1 MTAERS
7 RLSNRGRPLSGPLG
21 RRLLAAFVL
30 VALSSV
36 AVLTIAA
43 LVATN
48 RGLAS
53 VQQAQRQQITQRVA
67 AAAGTAYAEA
77 GNWTGAQ
84 LAQAAAVA
92 DGAGA
97 RLVVLGTDGGMVW
110 PGRGM
115 GSMSGMHTSSG
126 TVMEAPVTAAGQRVG
141 TVRLA
146 FPTRASGG
154 RDVAWSWIG
163 SASLVALIAA
173 LLASAYVAGRLAR
186 PLVALATATRR
197 FAAGDR
203 TARAAVSA
211 PGELGEVAHAFD
223 TMAEEVVRVER
234 VRRQLA
240 ADVAHELRTPL
251 AALQA
256 GLEELRD
263 GLRPADPHRLAALHD
278 QTLRLGRVV
287 EDLADLSAAEAAA
300 LSLHPVDVDL
310 AAVARAALAA
320 QQPQLDAAA
329 LTVTAELDRPVPVR
343 ADPDRLHQAITNL
356 LANAT
361 RYCRSGD
368 QVHVRARVEPAGGAL
383 LTVADT
389 GPGIPAEELP
399 HAFERLFRG
408 RDARHIAGSG
418 IGLAVVRELISA
430 QGGAV
435 ALESPP
441 GGGLTVTIRLP
452 ARRPAAAG

>member
-7 RLSNRGRPLSGPLG
+7 RLSSRGRPLSGPLG

-36 AVLTIAA
+36 AMLTIAA

-53 VQQAQRQQITQRVA
+53 VQQAQRQQVAQRVA

-77 GNWTGAQ
+77 GNWTGAE
-84 LAQAAAVA
+84 LAPAAAVA
-92 DGAGA
+92 DGADA
-97 RLVVLGTDGGMVW
+97 RLIVLDADGGMVW

-115 GSMSGMHTSSG
+115 GSMAGMHTSSG

-146 FPTRASGG
+146 FPTGTSGG

-163 SASLVALIAA
+163 GAALVALVAA

-186 PLVALATATRR
+186 PLVALTTATRR

-263 GLRPADPHRLAALHD
+263 GLRPADPHRLATLHD

-320 QQPQLDAAA
+320 QQPRLDAAG

-368 QVHVRARVEPAGGAL
+368 QVHLRARVEPAGGAL

-418 IGLAVVRELISA
+418 IGLAVVRELITA
-430 QGGAV
+430 HGGTV
-435 ALESPP
+435 TLESPR